1 LANTDE
7 KHVRAARRRIQT
19 MVENGSL
26 KPVGE
31 RKCVV
36 CKDPATEYDHVAG
49 YTGDGPESV
58 EPICSSCHHKR
69 TAKRGLSAGAPSVV
83 WIDAYKMGSKVYH
96 SSGNIEITL
105 EFAASITRNF
115 RVLKSRG
122 YSVTF
127 LREHGRVDSFVYGDV
142 VDTRV
147 QEGWLSLAVVMT
159 RDEERKA
166 YNEGILREFSPGFSM
181 DWQDPHT
188 GEMMGP
194 TLLEVSFTSMAH
206 QRNLR
211 VPNDINPGVV
221 LSNQHPML
229 YLEGNVTVKKLA
241 AEELPEVAKEETIE
255 MAEPTLVDIAAMLT
269 ELLALAR
276 PAEVDATELISD
288 DKEDPTV
295 KMSARIAQLE
305 GDNVRLELSARGI
318 KGDIVADLILLSAV
332 NRPLY
337 VKTVKALAAPQAEI
351 GVTGQA
357 ATHVKFSAKDVALAA
372 VAAGQTGHGRLAAF
386 VAINH
391 PEFKINDV
399 RAALSAK

>member
-1 LANTDE
+1 MSDLVNSLKNRFNDL
-7 KHVRAARRRIQT
+7 
-19 MVENGSL
+19 VENPP
-26 KPVGE
+26 KH
-31 RKCVV
+31 
-36 CKDPATEYDHVAG
+36 PAF
-49 YTGDGPESV
+49 
-58 EPICSSCHHKR
+58 
-69 TAKRGLSAGAPSVV
+69 V

-96 SSGNIEITL
+96 SGGDVEITP
-105 EFAASITRNF
+105 EFAESLTRNF

-142 VDTRV
+142 VDTRI
-147 QEGWLSLAVVMT
+147 QDGWLSLAVAMT
-159 RDEERKA
+159 RDEEKKA

-181 DWQDPHT
+181 NWQDPHT

-211 VPNDINPGVV
+211 APTDINPGVV
-221 LSNQHPML
+221 LSGHPMFFK
-229 YLEGNVTVKKLA
+229 EDNMAVKKLA
-241 AEELPEVAKEETIE
+241 AEELPEVVEEKKVE
-255 MAEPTLVDIAAMLT
+255 MTEPTLVDIAAMLT
-269 ELLALAR
+269 ELLALAK
-276 PAEVDATELISD
+276 PAEVEETELMSD

-318 KGDIVADLILLSAV
+318 KGEIVADLILLSAV
-332 NRPLY
+332 NRQLY

-351 GVTGQA
+351 GVTGQT
-357 ATHVKFSAKDVALAA
+357 ATHVKFSAKDVAAAA
-372 VAAGQTGHGRLAAF
+372 VAAGQAGHGRLAAF

>member
-1 LANTDE
+1 MSA
-7 KHVRAARRRIQT
+7 V
-19 MVENGSL
+19 
-26 KPVGE
+26 
-31 RKCVV
+31 
-36 CKDPATEYDHVAG
+36 PAF
-49 YTGDGPESV
+49 
-58 EPICSSCHHKR
+58 
-69 TAKRGLSAGAPSVV
+69 V
-83 WIDAYKMGSKVYH
+83 WIDAYKMGSTVYH
-96 SSGNIEITL
+96 SGGDVEITP
-105 EFAASITRNF
+105 EFADSITRNF

-142 VDTRV
+142 VDTRIKD
-147 QEGWLSLAVVMT
+147 GWLSLAVAMT
-159 RDEERKA
+159 RDEEKKA

-181 DWQDPHT
+181 NWQDPHT

-194 TLLEVSFTSMAH
+194 TLLEISFTSMAH

-211 VPNDINPGVV
+211 VPTDINPGVV
-221 LSNQHPML
+221 LSGHPMFFK
-229 YLEGNVTVKKLA
+229 EDNMAVKKLA
-241 AEELPEVAKEETIE
+241 AEELPEVVEEKKVE

-269 ELLALAR
+269 ELLALAK
-276 PAEVDATELISD
+276 PAEVEETELMSD

-318 KGDIVADLILLSAV
+318 KGDIVADLIQLSAV

-351 GVTGQA
+351 GVTGQT
-357 ATHVKFSAKDVALAA
+357 ATHVKFSAKDVAAAA

-391 PEFKINDV
+391 PEFGINEV

>member
-1 LANTDE
+1 MST
-7 KHVRAARRRIQT
+7 
-19 MVENGSL
+19 
-26 KPVGE
+26 P
-31 RKCVV
+31 
-36 CKDPATEYDHVAG
+36 
-49 YTGDGPESV
+49 
-58 EPICSSCHHKR
+58 
-69 TAKRGLSAGAPSVV
+69 V
-83 WIDAYKMGSKVYH
+83 WIDAYKMGSTVYH
-96 SSGNIEITL
+96 SGGEVEITP
-105 EFAASITRNF
+105 EFAASITRNI
-115 RVLKSRG
+115 RVFFSKG
-122 YSVTF
+122 YRVTF

-142 VDTRV
+142 VDSRIKD
-147 QEGWLSLAVVMT
+147 GWLSLAVVMT
-159 RDEERKA
+159 RDEEKKA

-181 DWQDPHT
+181 NWQDPHT
-188 GEMMGP
+188 DEELGP
-194 TLLEVSFTSMAH
+194 TLLEISFTSMGH
-206 QRNLR
+206 QKNLR

-221 LSNQHPML
+221 LSNQHPVL
-229 YLEGNVTVKKLA
+229 QLESNMAVKKLA
-241 AEELPEVAKEETIE
+241 AEELPEAVEEETIE
-255 MAEPTLVDIAAMLT
+255 MAEPTLADIAAMLT
-269 ELLALAR
+269 ELLALAK
-276 PAEVDATELISD
+276 PAEVEETELMSD

-351 GVTGQA
+351 GVTGQT